1 MQSSSTIT
9 SIVTHPGGAHKDD
22 FLACSVMTH
31 VHHVPIYR
39 REPTEADV
47 SDPSVCVIDVG
58 GEHTPELNN
67 FDHHQFPRD
76 YVPTCAL
83 SLVLK
88 HLNLYEDARV
98 FCDWLETAE
107 WFDTRGAVKTAKWLG
122 VERNAMAKL
131 NSPID
136 LTCLRRFASST
147 ELHEGDVIWEMMRM
161 VGEDLVCFLNN
172 ARERLDTIDSL
183 SEIWDLG
190 NDLKV
195 IYMPRMEPMPNEPSA
210 GLGKYIETSEKAQ
223 GCVGMVYPDRRGDG
237 FGMTRYNDDARLEFT
252 KVVDCDDVHF
262 AHNAGFIAKT
272 SATDKSRLKEL
283 LVMAWNPATIE
294 A

>member
-1 MQSSSTIT
+1 MQLSTIT

-22 FLACSVMTH
+22 FLACCVMLH
-31 VHHVPIYR
+31 AFQVPIFR
-39 REPTEADV
+39 R
-47 SDPSVCVIDVG
+47 DPSDADLQNPETCVIDVG

-83 SLVLK
+83 TLVLQ
-88 HLNLYEDARV
+88 HLGIYDDARM

-122 VERNAMAKL
+122 VERDAMAKL

-136 LTCLRRFASST
+136 ITCLRRFASHT
-147 ELHEGDVIWEMMRM
+147 ELHPGNVIWEMMRM
-161 VGEDLVCFLNN
+161 IGEDLVCFVQS
-172 ARERLDTIDSL
+172 AKERLDYISEHC
-183 SEIWDLG
+183 EIWDLG
-190 NDLKV
+190 DHLKV
-195 IYMPRMEPMPNEPSA
+195 IYMPRTEPMPTEPSA
-210 GLGKYIETSEKAQ
+210 GLGKFIETNETAQ

-237 FGMTRYNDDARLEFT
+237 YGLTRYNDDPRLEFT
-252 KVVDCDDVHF
+252 KVADCDDVHF

-272 SATDKSRLKEL
+272 SATEKARLKEL
-283 LVMAWNPATIE
+283 LEMAWDANQT
-294 A
+294 